1 MSKKI
6 KDKYLN
12 SKFIIVGGLGQVI
25 FSKRYL
31 GRELNSFYTVSP
43 FTQLIIPID
52 PNNKVNEQEEEEF
65 FDPQNC
71 YVDEDDFDD
80 VKGFEGVTYS
90 EDDLP
95 LD

>member
-31 GRELNSFYTVSP
+31 GRQLNSFYTVSP
-43 FTQLIIPID
+43 FKQLIIPKD
-52 PNNKVNEQEEEEF
+52 PDDKSKEQKEEEF
-65 FDPQNC
+65 FDPQEC
-71 YVDEDDFDD
+71 FVDEDDF
-80 VKGFEGVTYS
+80 
-90 EDDLP
+90 P